1 MNWIKRI
8 VDYLRRCFNPVVKT
22 KPAKWRKLHHAR
34 AIRIGDKRVFVAA
47 LRGKNAA
54 GVAKYLENKG
64 VKVSSEDLDE
74 IVKIIN
80 NKIN

>member
-1 MNWIKRI
+1 MKNWIKRI
-8 VDYLRRCFNPVVKT
+8 VSYLILCFNPVVKPS
-22 KPAKWRKLHHAR
+22 KAKRRRLHHAR

-64 VKVSSEDLDE
+64 VKVSPEDLEE
-74 IVKIIN
+74 IVKIVN
-80 NKIN
+80 NKL